1 MNNYCYKT
9 NIDKDLDDSTISK
22 LKTFVE
28 SIYKNPKYSDDPF
41 TEDED
46 LPFGVIYTP
55 EEREVCISM
64 KTKSQASID
73 KVNKI
78 HKYLNDNNTNIV
90 FNKNIKLRTP
100 YLFGEETCNWW
111 DTECIIKKGDKLWE
125 TLSHRGPYF
134 THIMEPY
141 KPLGASLIYEGKKY
155 KLTPK
160 EEEIAGFYAKRVISD
175 SSGNIIEKFTKND
188 DFNQNF
194 WGDFQKYL
202 TPEHRSIFKKFDKIK
217 FDDLVEKIL
226 ENKERLKEEAKA
238 DKNKKIRTEEKKR
251 TYGFAKVDGKIQA
264 IGNYTVEPAS
274 IFLGR
279 GADNKLRGKIKTPI
293 NPEDVIINVGKNDKV
308 PTPPEG
314 HSWNAVVHDQ
324 KAKWLARWTDP
335 LTNSIKY
342 VLFSA
347 QGKFKGQSDFAKYEK
362 ANKLNEEIETIRKN
376 YMADA
381 NSSNN
386 KQKQLGTVLYLIDRH
401 GLRVGNEKDE
411 DDTETVGASTLLVE
425 NIKLDKKRPN
435 NITLEFL
442 GKDSIQYNKDHQ
454 VPPVIYKNF
463 IDLIKSKGKKDQ
475 IFDAISSKDINEYL
489 KKFDPDFS
497 AKVFRTRLAT
507 EVMSKALDD
516 LGDIP
521 EDSTK
526 AQQKVLF
533 RKANAHVAEILNHQ
547 RTVSEKAKEK
557 ILKLRQELKDL
568 EAERDEKEAEGKST
582 ASIDKRIDAKKAAI
596 ETSSDTLSVAINTSL
611 TNYID
616 PRLVM
621 NWIIKNN
628 VDISSVYTPILQKK
642 FEWAKRMTGYV
653 EPDKKSV
660 SPTSRKSASPK
671 TRKTVSPRSVSPRSV
686 SPKPSL
692 PRSVSPKPVLPRS
705 VSPKPSSPR
714 SVSPRSVSPKLVSPK
729 PVSPKPSSPRSVTPK
744 TIFKSFIFGGKEWGS
759 VESFINTIKKEG
771 VIKNKKDENKLLL
784 LAYFSLYSQNP
795 ELKNPANTPNLIKVD
810 ACINKLKNKNLREE
824 SKFENLKL

>member
-1 MNNYCYKT
+1 MNTYCYRT
-9 NIDKDLDDSTISK
+9 NINKDLDDSSINK

-28 SIYKNPKYSDDPF
+28 NLYKSPDYSDDPF
-41 TEDED
+41 NEDEE

-55 EEREVCISM
+55 EEREVCITM
-64 KTKSQASID
+64 KTKNQTTLD
-73 KVNKI
+73 KITNI

-90 FNKNIKLRTP
+90 FNKTIKLKNP
-100 YLFGEETCNWW
+100 YLFGEEVCTWW
-111 DTECIIKKGDKLWE
+111 DTDCIRKKGDKIWN

-134 THIMEPY
+134 SHLMEPY
-141 KPLGASLIYEGKKY
+141 KPLGASLIYDGKKY
-155 KLTPK
+155 KLNAK
-160 EEEIAGFYAKRVISD
+160 EEELAGFYAKRLISD
-175 SSGNIIEKFTKND
+175 SSGNIIEKFTENA
-188 DFNQNF
+188 DFNKNF
-194 WGDFQKYL
+194 WEDFQTYL
-202 TPEHRSIFKKFDKIK
+202 TPEHKSVFKKFDKIK
-217 FDDLVEKIL
+217 FDDIVEKIT
-226 ENKERLKEEAKA
+226 ENKEKLKEEAKL
-238 DKNKKIRTEEKKR
+238 DKNKKLRTEEKKR
-251 TYGFAKVDGKIQA
+251 TYGFAKVDGKLQA

-314 HSWNAVVHDQ
+314 HKWNAVVHDQ

-347 QGKFKGQSDFAKYEK
+347 QGKFKGQSDFAKYVK
-362 ANKLNEEIETIRKN
+362 AEKLNDEIENIRKN

-386 KQKQLGTVLYLIDRH
+386 KQKQLGTVLYLIDKH

-442 GKDSIQYNKDHQ
+442 GKDSILYKKEHQ
-454 VPPVIYKNF
+454 VPPVLYKNF
-463 IDLIKSKGKKDQ
+463 IELIKNKGKKDQ
-475 IFDAISSKDINEYL
+475 IFDSISSKDINEYL

-526 AQQKVLF
+526 AQQKTLF
-533 RKANAHVAEILNHQ
+533 RKANAQVAEILNHQ
-547 RTVSEKAKEK
+547 RTVSEKAKQK
-557 ILKLRQELKDL
+557 ILNLREELKEL
-568 EAERDEKEAEGKST
+568 EAERDEKESIGKST
-582 ASIDKRIDAKKAAI
+582 TAIDKRIDTKKAAI
-596 ETSSDTLSVAINTSL
+596 ETNSDTLSVAINTSL

-653 EPDKKSV
+653 EPEKKSPSPTSRKSPSPTSRKSA

-671 TRKTVSPRSVSPRSV
+671 SRKSASRKSASPKSVSPKSVSPRPKPATPKTVSP
-686 SPKPSL
+686 KPA
-692 PRSVSPKPVLPRS
+692 
-705 VSPKPSSPR
+705 
-714 SVSPRSVSPKLVSPK
+714 
-729 PVSPKPSSPRSVTPK
+729 TPK
-744 TIFKSFIFGGKEWGS
+744 YASKSFMFGGKEWES
-759 VESFINTIKKEG
+759 VETFINTIKKEG
-771 VIKNKKDENKLLL
+771 VVKSKKDENKLLL

-795 ELKNPANTPNLIKVD
+795 EMKNPANTPNLIKVNE
-810 ACINKLKNKNLREE
+810 CINKLKNKNLKEE
-824 SKFENLKL
+824 SKFESLEL